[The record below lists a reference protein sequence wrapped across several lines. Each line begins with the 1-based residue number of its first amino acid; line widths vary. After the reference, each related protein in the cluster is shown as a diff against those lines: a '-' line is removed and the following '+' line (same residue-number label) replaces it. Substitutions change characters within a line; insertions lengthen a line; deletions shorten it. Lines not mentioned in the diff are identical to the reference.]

1 MVEGSTGMEGKWV
14 TERVWVMEAM
24 ESSLGVGA
32 GGGIVIVCAGSQ
44 VPDSFRNNSA
54 WAAQYVW

>member
-1 MVEGSTGMEGKWV
+1 MVDGSTGAEGKWV
-14 TERVWVMEAM
+14 TERVWVMEAT

-44 VPDSFRNNSA
+44 VAGSFWDNSMR
-54 WAAQYVW
+54 VV